1 MTIQRYDSIW
11 DAIQDSA
18 EQAENM
24 RLRASL
30 MMAIERYVTRNGM
43 SQEQAAKLLGVSQP
57 RISNL
62 MRGKIS
68 LFSLDMLVNMV
79 AAAGLHV
86 EMKISETA

>member
-1 MTIQRYDSIW
+1 MTTQRYDNIW
-11 DAIQDSA
+11 NAIEDSA

-30 MMAIERYVTRNGM
+30 MMALERYVTRNGM
-43 SQEQAAKLLGVSQP
+43 SQEKAAKLLGVSQP

>member
-11 DAIQDSA
+11 DAIQDTA

-30 MMAIERYVTRNGM
+30 MVAIERYVTRNSM

>member
-1 MTIQRYDSIW
+1 MTTQRFDSIW

-30 MMAIERYVTRNGM
+30 MMALERYVTRNGM

>member
-1 MTIQRYDSIW
+1 MTTQRYDSIW
-11 DAIQDSA
+11 DAVEDSA

-24 RLRASL
+24 RLRAGL
-30 MMAIERYVTRNGM
+30 MIALEQYVTRTGM
-43 SQEQAAKLLGVSQP
+43 SQEQASKLLGVSQP

-62 MRGKIS
+62 MRGKIN

-86 EMKISETA
+86 EMKISEAA